1 MQALIVIEAHGKIAA
16 WSRLARAAGLDARIV
31 ATGGHLRSFPD
42 RLFPIGIRLRQDEI
56 LDEGRRADPDKLD
69 ALLKAVAALPEGAPI
84 HVATDRDVEGDVI
97 ALDVLEE
104 ILAAFP
110 GRAAALHRVH
120 PGALTPEGVRLA
132 IDTALPLREAAER
145 IVSDA
150 VQGRARAV
158 TDRWIGAVFS
168 KLSGVPVGRVRSA
181 LLGAV
186 FLLNRAPHLLVTK
199 PETGEITLQVRSATG
214 GRPFFSRIALSGRG
228 SGKGEKAIMAIAERW
243 RGKLVPGVIRT
254 PVSIGAAVAPRFGEA
269 RPWSTGDALIHASRH
284 FRVPAQSAMRGLQD
298 AYIKGMIS
306 YPRTE
311 SRVLS
316 DVTAARVV
324 RLGFAC
330 GLDGLS
336 LDRLRDGPA
345 FGEGPD
351 PGRGAHEGLH
361 PVIQPAGPQAELLK
375 ALIRRPFP
383 QDMSDAGRDEI
394 MELMVALV
402 ARRSFEA
409 ARSITLEKGFWRPDN
424 ATPMSAEEM
433 EALENLEWLREDG
446 FSFPWSK
453 DMMTGARDWS
463 VDAMLLEVMIEEGLG
478 RPSTWAAHVGIALAS
493 GDIESGPAFSLPRP
507 TPQGAE
513 TLKRT
518 PQGVW
523 HPATCRLIEAVL
535 ESDDGQAEG
544 EVGLG
549 LRQRARRRV
558 LTWLRAMPDGIRAPL
573 LEALEEDAGTRSR
586 SSSMSSTASP
596 EAASNPFEM
605 DMSLAVPTPYGA

>member
-16 WSRLARAAGLDARIV
+16 WSRLARAAGLDARVV
-31 ATGGHLRSFPD
+31 ATGGHLRNFPE

-56 LDEGRRADPDKLD
+56 FDEGRRADSEKLD
-69 ALLKAVAALPEGAPI
+69 ALLAAVSALPEGAPI

-97 ALDVLEE
+97 ALDVIEE

-110 GRAAALHRVH
+110 ERAPDIHRVH

-132 IDTALPLREAAER
+132 FDGALPLRDAAER
-145 IVSDA
+145 IVADA

-168 KLSGVPVGRVRSA
+168 RIAGVPVGRVRSA

-186 FLLNRAPHLLVTK
+186 FLLNRAPHLLVSK
-199 PETGEITLQVRSATG
+199 PEAGEITLQVRSATG
-214 GRPFFSRIALSGRG
+214 GRPFFSRIALSGGVSDRV
-228 SGKGEKAIMAIAERW
+228 ERTLMEIAEKW
-243 RGKLVPGVIRT
+243 KGKLVPGVVRM

-269 RPWSTGDALIHASRH
+269 RPWSTGDALIHAARH
-284 FRVPAQSAMRGLQD
+284 FQVPAQSAMKGLQD

-311 SRVLS
+311 SREIS
-316 DVTAARVV
+316 DATAARVV

-336 LDRLRDGPA
+336 LERLRDGPA
-345 FGEGPD
+345 PGEGPD
-351 PGRGAHEGLH
+351 AGRGPHEALH
-361 PVIQPAGPQAELLK
+361 PVIQPAGPQVDVLK

-383 QDMSDAGRDEI
+383 QDMSAAGRDDV
-394 MELMVALV
+394 MELMVALI

-409 ARSITLEKGFWRPDN
+409 ARSITLERGFWRPDN
-424 ATPMSAEEM
+424 GTPMSAEEM
-433 EALENLEWLREDG
+433 EALASLEWLREDG

-453 DMMTGARDWS
+453 DLITRARDWS
-463 VDAMLLEVMIEEGLG
+463 MDAVLLETMMGEGLG

-507 TPQGAE
+507 TPQGAA

-535 ESDDGQAEG
+535 ESDDDAEG
-544 EVGLG
+544 EAGLV

-558 LTWLRAMPDGIRAPL
+558 LTWLRAMPAGIRAPL
-573 LEALEEDAGTRSR
+573 LEALEDEAGSRDR
-586 SSSMSSTASP
+586 SSVIS
-596 EAASNPFEM
+596 AAPSATDAANPFEM